1 MSQPHNQQF
10 QATSK
15 LALERGRYV
24 NREHL
29 MNPPV
34 LKTEN
39 LVIRAFQRKD
49 LEIFTQ
55 YRSQE
60 MVAKY
65 QSWTNYTYQD
75 AIELFEGM
83 DYSTFGT
90 EGSWYQLAISSL
102 DSDEL
107 VGDLAVHF
115 IDQDQ
120 IEIGF
125 TVSPQHQ
132 GKGVA
137 TEAVSSILRYVFGEL
152 SKHRVVATTDT
163 KNTASY
169 RLLEKLAFRRE
180 GHFIQNIFFKGAWG
194 DEYHY
199 ALLRSED
206 KFT

>member
-1 MSQPHNQQF
+1 MI
-10 QATSK
+10 
-15 LALERGRYV
+15 
-24 NREHL
+24 
-29 MNPPV
+29 PPV
-34 LKTEN
+34 LETEN
-39 LVIRAFQRKD
+39 LVIRAFERKD

-75 AIELFEGM
+75 AIEFFEGM

-90 EGSWYQLAISSL
+90 EGNWYQLAISSL

-125 TVSPQHQ
+125 TVAPQHQ
-132 GKGVA
+132 GKNVA
-137 TEAVSSILRYVFGEL
+137 SEAVSRFLRYVFGEL
-152 SKHRVVATTDT
+152 NKHRVVATTDAD
-163 KNTASY
+163 NTASY

-180 GHFIQNIFFKGAWG
+180 GHVIQNIFFKGAWG
-194 DEYHY
+194 DEYQY
-199 ALLRSED
+199 ALLRSEQ
-206 KFT
+206 KIT